1 MGERN
6 CAYCKAKDCGRA
18 GHNYPIDS
26 SFECFV
32 AITNADRIR
41 ASSDENLAANLCTLF
56 CRICDRC
63 PIAGLCSQFADRE
76 KTCNDVWLDWLQ
88 SPAEGGSEN
97 KP

>member
-32 AITNADRIR
+32 AITNADR
-41 ASSDENLAANLCTLF
+41 
-56 CRICDRC
+56 
-63 PIAGLCSQFADRE
+63 
-76 KTCNDVWLDWLQ
+76 
-88 SPAEGGSEN
+88 SPAEGGDGDGL
-97 KP
+97 